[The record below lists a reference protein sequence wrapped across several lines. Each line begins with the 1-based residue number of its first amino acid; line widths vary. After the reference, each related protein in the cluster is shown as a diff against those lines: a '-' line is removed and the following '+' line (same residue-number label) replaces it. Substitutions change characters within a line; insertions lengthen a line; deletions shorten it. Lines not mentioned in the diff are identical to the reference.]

1 MIPSNKTA
9 QGVVTMTPTTAQTP
23 AQTCN
28 TDIFSLVRRINRF
41 IVEVLKS
48 QSSGVSQTMPF
59 DVTRVLS
66 YTNSLRSFIAWIVA
80 QPLLDLPETGPQWI
94 PMPKS
99 PEIVDLENESAYDIC
114 VLFELL
120 RDELANSQSARL
132 STNMIQHDYN
142 RALAI
147 ILKIENLVNQYIAV
161 AEPLDLPE
169 SSPLHAMTGPGQQ
182 GI

>member
-1 MIPSNKTA
+1 MASAIPTSS
-9 QGVVTMTPTTAQTP
+9 QTP
-23 AQTCN
+23 SQTCN

-48 QSSGVSQTMPF
+48 QSSGISQTMPF
-59 DVTRVLS
+59 DVARVKS
-66 YTNSLRSFIAWIVA
+66 YTASLRSFIAWIVA

-94 PMPKS
+94 NLPKS
-99 PEIVDLENESAYDIC
+99 PEIPNMENESAYDIC

-132 STNMIQHDYN
+132 STNMMQFDHN
-142 RALAI
+142 RAQALI
-147 ILKIENLVNQYIAV
+147 QKIDNLVDQYIAI

-169 SSPLHAMTGPGQQ
+169 SSPSQLMTGPGSQ

>member
-1 MIPSNKTA
+1 MA
-9 QGVVTMTPTTAQTP
+9 AQTP
-23 AQTCN
+23 SQTCN

-41 IVEVLKS
+41 MFEMVKS

-59 DVTRVLS
+59 DLTRVNS
-66 YTNSLRSFIAWIVA
+66 YTASLRSYIAWVVA

-94 PMPKS
+94 DMPKS
-99 PEIVDLENESAYDIC
+99 LDIPAMENESVYDIC
-114 VLFELL
+114 MLFEIL

-132 STNMIQHDYN
+132 STNMIVHDHT

-147 ILKIENLVNQYIAV
+147 IQKIDNLVTQYIAIS
-161 AEPLDLPE
+161 EPLDLPE
-169 SSPLHAMTGPGQQ
+169 SSPRSDMTGTGRT